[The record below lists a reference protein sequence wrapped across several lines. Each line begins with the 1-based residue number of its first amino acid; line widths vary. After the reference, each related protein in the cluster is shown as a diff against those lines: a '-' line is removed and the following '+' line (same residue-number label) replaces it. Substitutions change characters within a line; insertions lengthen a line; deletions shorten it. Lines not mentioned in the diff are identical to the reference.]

1 MFFRFAT
8 YLNMVIFFARKVL
21 FCFLVFNISV
31 PSPCF
36 ASELP
41 TIKVSALE
49 FGTINWVLQTI
60 KRTQLDK
67 QNGFNLTVHPVA
79 STQAG
84 KIALQANAADII
96 ISDWIWVA
104 RLRGNQQ
111 TSFSF
116 APYSSATG
124 GIMVSKRSPITQ
136 LSDLAHKKIGIAGGP
151 LDKNWLLLQVLAL
164 KQNIHLNDRAH
175 TVFGAPPL
183 LNNLFKQGEMDALVN
198 FWHYNAR
205 LKADGYVEFTTTQK
219 IIEQLGIKNHIPMLG
234 YVFRPTWA
242 HNNSLVLN
250 SFLNVSQQAS
260 LLLCHSDPHWTAILP
275 LTRTDNVSTQA
286 LLREGFCKGRITHF
300 SDDGKHAVARIYSM
314 LADIGG
320 EQLTGP
326 TSWLDPDLF
335 WPLPSP

>member
-1 MFFRFAT
+1 
-8 YLNMVIFFARKVL
+8 MVAFFARKVL
-21 FCFLVFNISV
+21 FCFLIFNIGLS
-31 PSPCF
+31 SLCF

-41 TIKVSALE
+41 TIKVAALE

-67 QNGFNLTVHPVA
+67 KNGFDLMIHPVA
-79 STQAG
+79 NTQAG

-104 RLRGNQQ
+104 RQRGNQQ
-111 TSFSF
+111 TTFSF

-124 GIMVSKRSPITQ
+124 GVMVSKQSSMTQ

-151 LDKNWLLLQVLAL
+151 LDKNWLLLQALAL
-164 KQNIHLNDRAH
+164 KQNTHLNNPSN

-183 LNNLFKQGEMDALVN
+183 LNNLFRQGDISVLVN

-205 LKADGYVEFTTTQK
+205 LKAEGYVEFTTTQK
-219 IIEQLGIKNHIPMLG
+219 IIEKLGVKNHIPMLG
-234 YVFRPTWA
+234 YVFRSIWA
-242 HNNSLVLN
+242 HNNDLTLN
-250 SFLNVSQQAS
+250 SFLVASQQAS

-275 LTRTDNVSTQA
+275 LTRTNNASAQA
-286 LLREGFCKGRITHF
+286 LLRDGFCKGRITHF
-300 SDDGKHAVARIYSM
+300 SDDDKQAVTRIYSI
-314 LADIGG
+314 LSDIGG
-320 EQLTGP
+320 QQLTGP
-326 TSWLDPDLF
+326 ISRLDPDLF